1 MADPQVLASVIRI
14 SGRVLARNEEGETRA
29 LKLSDTVREGETVMT
44 DAGAEVE
51 LLFVDGSVTEVA
63 ERTTAL
69 ISAEM
74 SADARPDAAAA
85 SIGEATIAQVVE
97 ALERGGDLNAQLDAT
112 AAGLG
117 GGGGGEGEGSSFV
130 QLLRIFEGVD
140 PLAYLYS
147 FTPQSAPQIDVNPLA
162 VLALD
167 TPAPAPGPAP
177 APTPAAE
184 PATRASRVRYSL
196 WARVTSASSTPLPK
210 YMPPSNAMIGR
221 WRTGQR

>member
-184 PATRASRVRYSL
+184 PAPQQS
-196 WARVTSASSTPLPK
+196 
-210 YMPPSNAMIGR
+210 
-221 WRTGQR
+221 